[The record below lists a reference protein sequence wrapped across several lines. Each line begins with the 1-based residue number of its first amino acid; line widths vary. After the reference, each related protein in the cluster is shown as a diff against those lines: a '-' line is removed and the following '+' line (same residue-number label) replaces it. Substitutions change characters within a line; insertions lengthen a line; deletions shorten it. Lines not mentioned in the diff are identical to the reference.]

1 LLKLRSTFSQSDAT
15 ALFIRAIIKHTIL
28 HLLSLYKD
36 VIGIFLSL
44 PSLDVRAMIP
54 ALVRSACMNRFTQSQ
69 NMSQHRDQA
78 FIAAVLICL
87 LIIAVCL
94 LPFFYNHFHLSF
106 HILQLLIPCRQT
118 L

>member
-1 LLKLRSTFSQSDAT
+1 
-15 ALFIRAIIKHTIL
+15 L
-28 HLLSLYKD
+28 HLLSLDKD

-54 ALVRSACMNRFTQSQ
+54 ALVRSACMDRFTQSQ
-69 NMSQHRDQA
+69 NMIQHRNQA